1 MYRLPIPPTSI
12 GQNNSP
18 SFSPLRRLSRK
29 WRQLKIAVSLLA
41 TLENCNRSSLRHHLF
56 MIVCHHLPSIVI
68 TILTIIITITIT
80 ITISLETPTSSPRP
94 SKHRNLTQMPLMQT
108 CENSLFDNLRL
119 IAIDQ
124 GESDLL
130 HLLFSSIILWS
141 NTTSNLDCKNTSP
154 AIFLRTI
161 KTFAPWKIPPNT
173 MPAQSNIALMAFSLV
188 IWPSKYEWLWWWEW
202 TEGRDPNK
210 IGE

>member
-1 MYRLPIPPTSI
+1 MSSKTTRSLLIHLKIHTWMYQMPTNIAGLINSFSTLKIAHGCIECLLPIPPTSI

-68 TILTIIITITIT
+68 TIITMFITIVVTIIIT

-94 SKHRNLTQMPLMQT
+94 SEHRNLTQMPLMQRRPILAKT
-108 CENSLFDNLRL
+108 LFL
-119 IAIDQ
+119 I
-124 GESDLL
+124 
-130 HLLFSSIILWS
+130 II
-141 NTTSNLDCKNTSP
+141 
-154 AIFLRTI
+154 
-161 KTFAPWKIPPNT
+161 
-173 MPAQSNIALMAFSLV
+173 V
-188 IWPSKYEWLWWWEW
+188 
-202 TEGRDPNK
+202 
-210 IGE
+210 